1 MESTRGLSIYVL
13 FTNFSALKHN
23 EIIAKTV
30 KRNCY
35 FRKIKLIIQYKGA
48 LVLGALIG
56 AAAGVLLAPE
66 KGSVTRDKLKKEG
79 AAIKDQL
86 VDDFT
91 EVKDDLSKAA
101 KSGKDK
107 FKKDLKDFASIASYK
122 TEEAITFLEKQL
134 AILKEKNKNLQ
145 QTS

>member
-1 MESTRGLSIYVL
+1 M
-13 FTNFSALKHN
+13 
-23 EIIAKTV
+23 
-30 KRNCY
+30 
-35 FRKIKLIIQYKGA
+35 IQYKGA

-56 AAAGVLLAPE
+56 AGVAVLFAPD

-79 AAIKDQL
+79 KDIKNKL

-91 EVKDDLSKAA
+91 EVKEDLSKAA
-101 KSGKDK
+101 SSGKDK
-107 FKKDLKDFASIASYK
+107 LKEDLKDFASKASYK

-134 AILKEKNKNLQ
+134 AVLKEKNKNLQ